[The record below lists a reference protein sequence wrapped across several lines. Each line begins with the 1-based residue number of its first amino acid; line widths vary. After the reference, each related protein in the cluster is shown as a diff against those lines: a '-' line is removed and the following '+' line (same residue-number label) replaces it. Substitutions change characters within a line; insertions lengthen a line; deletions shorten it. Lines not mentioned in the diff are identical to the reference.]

1 MPGLL
6 LPMALG
12 IMEEPPLRA
21 GENRVHMLVPG
32 ARSRPGAPGRAEEA
46 VWGFRGR
53 GTQENPSLD
62 PATAVSMSGLKSA
75 LPQVKDKCQEK
86 PRHPSVQ
93 TDQQGPRLG
102 VWGMPWSQEAELR
115 ASTGPRQLPGPWE
128 GRVSDPLP
136 APGLSFPIYMLKDL
150 VSVISGD
157 VMVKP
162 IFPEKTAWG
171 PEGRRWRVG
180 SRLGP
185 EPPPLRTRSPH

>member
-6 LPMALG
+6 LPVALG
-12 IMEEPPLRA
+12 IMKEPPLRA

-32 ARSRPGAPGRAEEA
+32 ACSRPGAPGRAEEA

-62 PATAVSMSGLKSA
+62 PATAVSMSWLKSA

-102 VWGMPWSQEAELR
+102 VWHAVEPGGRAEGKYGVPLGGEGVR
-115 ASTGPRQLPGPWE
+115 SPPSPGPQFPHLHAE
-128 GRVSDPLP
+128 R
-136 APGLSFPIYMLKDL
+136 PGFCD
-150 VSVISGD
+150 
-157 VMVKP
+157 
-162 IFPEKTAWG
+162 F
-171 PEGRRWRVG
+171 RRRYG
-180 SRLGP
+180 KAHFS
-185 EPPPLRTRSPH
+185 

>member
-102 VWGMPWSQEAELR
+102 VWGMARSQEAELR
-115 ASTGPRQLPGPWE
+115 ASTGSRQLPWPLGGE
-128 GRVSDPLP
+128 GV
-136 APGLSFPIYMLKDL
+136 
-150 VSVISGD
+150 
-157 VMVKP
+157 
-162 IFPEKTAWG
+162 
-171 PEGRRWRVG
+171 
-180 SRLGP
+180 
-185 EPPPLRTRSPH
+185 RSPPSPRPQFPHLHAERPGFCDFRRRYGKAHFS